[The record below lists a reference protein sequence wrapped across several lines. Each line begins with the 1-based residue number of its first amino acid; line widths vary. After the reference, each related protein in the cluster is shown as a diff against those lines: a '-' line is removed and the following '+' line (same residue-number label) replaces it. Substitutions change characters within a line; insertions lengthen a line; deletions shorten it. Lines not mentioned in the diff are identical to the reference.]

1 MCLILEK
8 DPVKII
14 TDTDIVVYKVVRKLT
29 RTTKQ
34 SLFGFI
40 QSETFYRSPYYLF
53 DYEKGVTYYE
63 QLELLQS
70 PHFCNKLIGRG
81 FHSYERLED
90 AKYNIHP
97 CDTVVK
103 CVIPAGSELYKGC
116 GIDLTSQ
123 YASNK
128 IIIKEEV

>member
-1 MCLILEK
+1 MCLILGK
-8 DPVKII
+8 DHVKII
-14 TDTDIVVYKVVRKLT
+14 TYIDIVVYKVVRKMT

-53 DYEKGVTYYE
+53 DYEKGVVYYE

-70 PHFCNKLIGRG
+70 PYFYNRLIGRG

-90 AKYNIHP
+90 AKCNTHP
-97 CDTVVK
+97 CGIVVK
-103 CVIPAGSELYKGC
+103 CIIPAGSELYKGN